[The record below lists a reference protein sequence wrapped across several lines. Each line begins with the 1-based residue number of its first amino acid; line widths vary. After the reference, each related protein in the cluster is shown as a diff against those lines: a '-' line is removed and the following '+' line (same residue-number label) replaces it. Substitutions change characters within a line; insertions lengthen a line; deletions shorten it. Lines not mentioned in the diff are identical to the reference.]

1 MKPTKHMNRIVT
13 HCEWCGKRIE
23 DISYRK
29 TPFAVDTRML
39 VFTDKGPLK
48 VCRNCYQYMNIND
61 TLPSK

>member
-1 MKPTKHMNRIVT
+1 MKPMNRIVT

-23 DISYRK
+23 DVSYRK
-29 TPFAVDTRML
+29 NPITVDTRKL